1 MESRRVVNSIEKKT
15 VPTVAREEREKGRA
29 GEGERKKKER
39 NTGAMAYLGKHPKDY
54 KAVRHKD
61 GESELQTSRCQHVRI
76 GALLLFNYL
85 LLCITNI
92 FIGI

>member
-1 MESRRVVNSIEKKT
+1 
-15 VPTVAREEREKGRA
+15 
-29 GEGERKKKER
+29 
-39 NTGAMAYLGKHPKDY
+39 MAYLGKHPKDY
-54 KAVRHKD
+54 KAARHKVR
-61 GESELQTSRCQHVRI
+61 ESELQTSRCQHVRI

>member
-1 MESRRVVNSIEKKT
+1 MKRKLCQRSLERR
-15 VPTVAREEREKGRA
+15 ERKEGLGRR
-29 GEGERKKKER
+29 ERKKKER

-54 KAVRHKD
+54 KAARHKVR
-61 GESELQTSRCQHVRI
+61 ESELQTSRCQHVRI